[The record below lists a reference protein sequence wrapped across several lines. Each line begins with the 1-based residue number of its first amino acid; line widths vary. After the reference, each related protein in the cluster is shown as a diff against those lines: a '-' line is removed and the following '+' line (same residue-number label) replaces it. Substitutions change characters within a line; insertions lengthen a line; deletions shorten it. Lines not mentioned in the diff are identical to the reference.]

1 MPPKIAPMDIPH
13 IQELVCRSLSSR
25 DIYQGTLVCRNW
37 HRNLSRFLWRSI
49 SLSKKA
55 ALRRFLA
62 SPQAQHAT
70 ELSYLIEN
78 LTSPFPE
85 IFSCFLSTIVI
96 HNTEYQRYNGEDS
109 SDHVV
114 HLEQQEDHSVFEDL
128 HHLFSET
135 LAPPRSLQVSTKVT
149 CQFSQLTELRS
160 TCITARDV
168 PINHFQ
174 KRRQALPTLF
184 QIIQQAPLLKVLEL
198 GSLPVDPA
206 TITWTMPILWRHP
219 SLQEL
224 KLWSRGVIRVSEVR
238 AILWY
243 STGLKKL
250 TWLQDPRYPGNIDLD
265 CDLVA
270 EDRIQEL
277 QSLFPGYHP
286 NSVETFHYFEPPT
299 VAATASY
306 RLEELDLR
314 TAPIPH
320 DLARTL
326 FLPFLRGY
334 CPNLKRLVYP
344 WIPSSDDPDPEFD
357 HYLPGVPMVINY
369 GMPHLRHLDLR
380 NVNHTVDEM
389 METIL
394 ESCSQLETFYAP
406 GGETSFGDLACNAL
420 LADHAL
426 SLREVSF
433 AKCGIASYN
442 MIRVL
447 RNCPNLQRFR
457 ALMMDVEQD
466 NENSGYFFVGDSA
479 VDPIFSF
486 KPAMGALHPE
496 EIYWPWA
503 CKGLKTLSLRFKKPV
518 GQTSANLVPLSLLA
532 RIGVLGELEELF
544 LEQADPE
551 NEDEGED
558 ENDEEKVKD
567 PLEKVMIQEGV
578 HYFFFTG
585 FQLLMG
591 LKRLKRFVLINMD
604 LALVEPACL
613 KLEALLPGL
622 GEPIRVWE
630 KSFI

>member
-1 MPPKIAPMDIPH
+1 MDIPH
-13 IQELVCRSLSSR
+13 IQDLVCRSLSSR
-25 DIYQGTLVCRNW
+25 DINQCTLVCRNW

-49 SLSKKA
+49 SLPNKT

-62 SPQAQHAT
+62 SPQAHHAP
-70 ELSYLIEN
+70 ELSYLIES
-78 LTSPFPE
+78 LASPYPE
-85 IFSCFLSTIVI
+85 IFSCFLSTVVI
-96 HNTEYQRYNGEDS
+96 HTNEYQSQHDES
-109 SDHVV
+109 SSESRAHS
-114 HLEQQEDHSVFEDL
+114 EQQENHSVFEEL
-128 HHLFSET
+128 HHLFSGT
-135 LAPPRSLQVSTKVT
+135 LARPRSLQVSTKVT
-149 CQFSQLTELRS
+149 SQFSRLTELRS
-160 TCITARDV
+160 TCITTRDF

-184 QIIQQAPLLKVLEL
+184 QIIQQAPLLNVLEL
-198 GSLPVDPA
+198 GSLPMDPA
-206 TITWTMPILWRHP
+206 TIAWTMPILWRHP

-224 KLWSRGVIRVSEVR
+224 KLWSRGIIRVSEVR
-238 AILWY
+238 SILWY

-250 TWLQDPRYPGNIDLD
+250 TWLQDPEYPGNIDLD

-270 EDRIQEL
+270 EARIQEL

-286 NSVETFHYFEPPT
+286 NSVETFHYLELPT
-299 VAATASY
+299 AAATALY

-344 WIPSSDDPDPEFD
+344 WIPSNDDPDTEFD

-369 GMPHLRHLDLR
+369 GILHLRHLDLR

-406 GGETSFGDLACNAL
+406 GGVTSFGDLACNAL
-420 LADHAL
+420 LTYHAQ

-433 AKCGIASYN
+433 AKCGITSYN

-447 RNCPNLQRFR
+447 QNCPNLQRFR

-466 NENSGYFFVGDSA
+466 DENSGYFYMGDSA
-479 VDPIFSF
+479 IDPVFSF
-486 KPAMGALHPE
+486 KPARGALRPE
-496 EIYWPWA
+496 EIYGPWA
-503 CKGLKTLSLRFKKPV
+503 CKGLKTLSLRFKKPA
-518 GQTSANLVPLSLLA
+518 GQTSANLVPPSLLA
-532 RIGVLGELEELF
+532 RIGVLWELEELF

-551 NEDEGED
+551 NENENEGED
-558 ENDEEKVKD
+558 ENDEEEVKD
-567 PLEKVMIQEGV
+567 PLEKVMVQEGV
-578 HYFFFTG
+578 LYFFFTG

-591 LKRLKRFVLINMD
+591 LRRLKRFVLINMD
-604 LALVEPACL
+604 LELIESACVA
-613 KLEALLPGL
+613 LEALLPGL
-622 GEPIRVWE
+622 REPIRVWE
-630 KSFI
+630 KSRI

>member
-1 MPPKIAPMDIPH
+1 MPSKIAPMDIPH

-25 DIYQGTLVCRNW
+25 DIYQGTLVCRDW

-55 ALRRFLA
+55 TLRRFLT

-78 LTSPFPE
+78 LTSPYSE
-85 IFSCFLSTIVI
+85 IFSCFLSTVVI
-96 HNTEYQRYNGEDS
+96 HNTECQRYDGEDS
-109 SDHVV
+109 SENVV

-128 HHLFSET
+128 YHLFNET

-149 CQFSQLTELRS
+149 CQFRQLTELRS
-160 TCITARDV
+160 TCISARDV

-206 TITWTMPILWRHP
+206 TIAWIMPILWRHP

-250 TWLQDPRYPGNIDLD
+250 TWLQDPEHPGNIDLD

-270 EDRIQEL
+270 EGRIQEL

-286 NSVETFHYFEPPT
+286 NSVETFHYTEPPT
-299 VAATASY
+299 VAATALY

-357 HYLPGVPMVINY
+357 YYLPGVPMVINY

-394 ESCSQLETFYAP
+394 KSCSQLETFYAP

-420 LADHAL
+420 LTDHAL

-433 AKCGIASYN
+433 AKCGIANYN

-457 ALMMDVEQD
+457 ALMADVEQD
-466 NENSGYFFVGDSA
+466 NENSGYFFVGDST
-479 VDPIFSF
+479 VDPVFSF

-496 EIYWPWA
+496 EVYGPWA
-503 CKGLKTLSLRFKKPV
+503 CKGLKTLSLRFKKPA

-532 RIGVLGELEELF
+532 RIGVLRELEELF
-544 LEQADPE
+544 LEQADTE
-551 NEDEGED
+551 NEGEGED
-558 ENDEEKVKD
+558 ENDDEEVKD
-567 PLEKVMIQEGV
+567 PLEKVMIQDGV

-591 LKRLKRFVLINMD
+591 LKRLKRFVLVNMD

-613 KLEALLPGL
+613 TLEALLPGL

-630 KSFI
+630 KSSI